1 MPDYAIYR
9 DGTLYIYVD
18 GELSYRRYFTNDDDA
33 KKYCKDNG
41 IMLVKGDEEWK

>member
-18 GELSYRRYFTNDDDA
+18 GELSYRRYFTSLEEA
-33 KKYCKDNG
+33 VVYCNENG
-41 IMLVKGDEEWK
+41 IMLVKGNEE